1 MTTRVKTK
9 HLNPSSSFAFIWILF
24 SILFGA
30 SAAMFSKKAALLG
43 KGEGLLASL
52 FTPWYAGALVF
63 LGLQACVWIMAL
75 RYFPLSFAYPF
86 TSLLR
91 GLTLF
96 GAWFFFHEQVHTHEI
111 LGILIIMVGIA
122 VIGMN
127 IEK

>member
-1 MTTRVKTK
+1 M
-9 HLNPSSSFAFIWILF
+9 L
-24 SILFGA
+24 
-30 SAAMFSKKAALLG
+30 SKKAALLG

-52 FTPWYAGALVF
+52 LTPWYAGALVC

-91 GLTLF
+91 GLTLL
-96 GAWFFFHEQVHTHEI
+96 GAWFFFHEQVHSHEI
-111 LGILIIMVGIA
+111 LGIFIIMAGI
-122 VIGMN
+122 VLIGMN